1 MRNSLPFPQQGLYVI
16 TRDPPGE
23 RANLL
28 EEVKAAVRGGAAV
41 VQYRAKEGRCS
52 VDEARALLGVCR
64 SASIPLIINDDIDL
78 ALKVGAD
85 GVHLGYVP
93 NYLKQYATARKELG
107 TKLIVGAEIKSSRHE
122 AMCLG
127 EKGAD
132 YIAFGKDLTIK
143 SKQDAR
149 LEQQE
154 LVAWWAELF
163 EVSCVA
169 LDIETPLEAKTVSEA
184 GADFI
189 AIKLPQEITFKTVEK
204 LLAPYVAALRS

>member
-1 MRNSLPFPQQGLYVI
+1 MPKSPTPSKLYLVLPALPDAQTLL
-16 TRDPPGE
+16 DL
-23 RANLL
+23 AKACLNLGCL
-28 EEVKAAVRGGAAV
+28 G
-41 VQYRAKEGRCS
+41 
-52 VDEARALLGVCR
+52 ALLLKSENKATQSTKTLRKTVISLQALGIATLIENDVGLAR
-64 SASIPLIINDDIDL
+64 S
-78 ALKVGAD
+78 VGAD
-85 GVHLGYVP
+85 GVHLDYAP

-132 YIAFGKDLTIK
+132 YIAFGKDLKINN
-143 SKQDAR
+143 KQVAH

-163 EVSCVA
+163 EVPSVA
-169 LDIETPLEAKTVSEA
+169 LDIETPLEAKTMSEA

-189 AIKLPQEITFKTVEK
+189 AIKLPQEITLKTVEK
-204 LLAPYVAALRS
+204 FLAPFVAALRS